1 MSDPQRP
8 PGLQPSRLLHP
19 WDFPGKSTG
28 VGCHTFIIFKKV
40 KPHTRC
46 YWYCLWGFKFTHVFT
61 ILSLFI
67 SSLTVSLPSGIAF
80 FLHAVHPLEFPFEW
94 FPWKQV
100 FLVLGFFNFILILE
114 IYFLWV
120 QNSRL
125 VGFFFFS
132 SAPWRS
138 DSGFLLFLLKNST
151 FCCSLKVTYI
161 LPSGKCTLFRFLF
174 VVHVLKF
181 HCDVPRCTFI
191 FSLPRICE
199 NCWIC
204 VFSSFF
210 VCVIPLNRVYFIK
223 ILNHCVVHPK
233 TNTGM

>member
-8 PGLQPSRLLHP
+8 HGLQPSRLLHP

-94 FPWKQV
+94 FLWKQV

-125 VGFFFFS
+125 VGFFFFFLSTLKIWFWVSIIS
-132 SAPWRS
+132 SEKLN
-138 DSGFLLFLLKNST
+138 FLLFFKGNIYFT
-151 FCCSLKVTYI
+151 F
-161 LPSGKCTLFRFLF
+161 
-174 VVHVLKF
+174 
-181 HCDVPRCTFI
+181 
-191 FSLPRICE
+191 
-199 NCWIC
+199 W
-204 VFSSFF
+204 
-210 VCVIPLNRVYFIK
+210 
-223 ILNHCVVHPK
+223 
-233 TNTGM
+233 